1 MTNCTRRRFLSLA
14 GTVAASAVLSPA
26 PVLAAVTE
34 RRLSFHHTHTREDL
48 SLAYASV
55 VGYRPDALERIDL
68 FLRDFRTGDVHAIDP
83 PLLDLLNDLSA
94 LIGTSEPFHV
104 ISGYRSP
111 RTNAMLRSRSEGVAR
126 HSLHMDGRA
135 IDIRLPDV
143 PLRQLRDAA
152 VALARGGVGY
162 YPGSDF
168 VHVDTGRIR
177 TW

>member
-14 GTVAASAVLSPA
+14 GTVAAGAVLSPTPA
-26 PVLAAVTE
+26 LAAVTE

-68 FLRDFRTGDVHAIDP
+68 FLRDFRTGDVHVIDP
-83 PLLDLLNDLSA
+83 SLLDLLNDLSA
-94 LIGTSEPFHV
+94 LTGTSEPYHV

-111 RTNAMLRSRSEGVAR
+111 RTNAMLRIRSEGVAS
-126 HSLHMDGRA
+126 HSLHMEGRA
-135 IDIRLPDV
+135 IDVRLPDV

-152 VALARGGVGY
+152 VALGRGGVGY

>member
-1 MTNCTRRRFLSLA
+1 MITCTRRRFLSCA
-14 GTVAASAVLSPA
+14 GTVATGVLLSPNPA
-26 PVLAAVTE
+26 LAVVTE
-34 RRLSFHHTHTREDL
+34 RRLAFRHTHTREEL

-55 VGYRPDALERIDL
+55 VGYRPDALSRIDQ

-83 PLLDLLNDLSA
+83 SLLDLLNDLAA
-94 LIGTSEPFHV
+94 LSGTSEPYHV

-111 RTNAMLRSRSEGVAR
+111 RTNSMLRSRSEGVAR

-135 IDIRLPDV
+135 VDIRLPDV

-152 VALARGGVGY
+152 VALGRGGVGY

-168 VHVDTGRIR
+168 VHVDTGRVR